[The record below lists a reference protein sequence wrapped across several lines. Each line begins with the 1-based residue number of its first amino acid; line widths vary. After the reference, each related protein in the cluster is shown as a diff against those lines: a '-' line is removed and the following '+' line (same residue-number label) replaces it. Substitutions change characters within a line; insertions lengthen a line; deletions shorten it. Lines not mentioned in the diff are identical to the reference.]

1 MVPTDVQV
9 VTYHQQIA
17 NLAWPKRARHA
28 IAEVYGAIDTTTLD
42 VG

>member
-9 VTYHQQIA
+9 VTHHQQIA
-17 NLAWPKRARHA
+17 NLAWPERARHA